1 MKQLIIVGA
10 GGLGREV
17 ACWALDAKWN
27 VAGFL
32 DDNPK
37 ALVKIP
43 MPIPILGSLA
53 DFVPR
58 NGLYLV
64 IAIGQP
70 SVRRSMQASFLEM
83 GAQFANIIHPTAVVA
98 QTARLGI
105 GLVIAPFSLISAH
118 TLVGDGV
125 VLNYHT
131 VIQHDAEVGAWS
143 QLNSHADVGPSSIL
157 GEEVLVGT
165 HAVIPPR
172 VRVPSRSLIAPNKVF
187 LETGA

>member
-1 MKQLIIVGA
+1 LKQLVIVGA

-17 ACWALDAKWN
+17 ACWALDAHWT

-32 DDNPK
+32 DDNSRPWVRK
-37 ALVKIP
+37 S
-43 MPIPILGSLA
+43 MPIPILGGLA
-53 DFVPR
+53 DFVPKD
-58 NGLYLV
+58 GFYLV

-70 SVRRSMQASFLEM
+70 SVRRSLQESLVEK
-83 GAQFANIIHPTAVVA
+83 GAQFANVIHPTAVLA

-105 GLVIAPFSLISAH
+105 GLVIAPFSLISANA
-118 TLVGDGV
+118 LVGDGV

-131 VIQHDAEVGAWS
+131 VIQHDTEIGAWS

-157 GEEVLVGT
+157 GEEVVVGT

-172 VRVPSRSLIAPNKVF
+172 VRVPTRSVIAPNSVF